1 MTALRSAFQE
11 GPKKLTL
18 AIWGIVGVSTLA
30 AWWFTVRDARR
41 MAGGMAM
48 PGGWTMSMMWMPMS
62 GQSALRSAFEFLLA
76 WEIMMF
82 AMMLP
87 SVAPFMLLYGRVM
100 GQRGRGH
107 KEFVP
112 PWIFVSGYFAVW
124 LGFGVVAY
132 GLGMGFTQ
140 LTMRSLALARVTPVL
155 TGMVVL
161 AAGAYQLTP
170 WKQSCLAHCRTPLDF
185 VMAHWHEGAGGA
197 FRMGVHHGAFCAL
210 CCWGLMAVQVAVGIM
225 NVPLM
230 LVLAVVILLEKIL
243 RPGPALARAV
253 GVALALWGLW
263 MVGAQF
269 VLGKAL

>member
-1 MTALRSAFQE
+1 VTATRSVFEE

-18 AIWGIVGVSTLA
+18 ALWGMVGVSTLA
-30 AWWFTVRDARR
+30 AWWFTLRDARR
-41 MAGGMAM
+41 MAGGMSMA
-48 PGGWTMSMMWMPMS
+48 GGWTMSMMWMP
-62 GQSALRSAFEFLLA
+62 GQSALRAAFEFLLA
-76 WEIMMF
+76 WEVMMF

-112 PWIFVSGYFAVW
+112 PWIFGSGYFAVW
-124 LGFGVVAY
+124 LAFGVVAY
-132 GLGMGFTQ
+132 GLGISFTH
-140 LTMRSLALARVTPVL
+140 LTMKSLALARITPVL
-155 TGMVVL
+155 TGVVVL

-185 VMAHWHEGAGGA
+185 VMAHWHEGTGGA
-197 FRMGVHHGAFCAL
+197 FRMGLHHGAYCAL

-230 LVLAVVILLEKIL
+230 LVLALVILLEKIL

-253 GVALALWGLW
+253 GIALALWGVW
-263 MVGAQF
+263 IVGAQLF
-269 VLGKAL
+269 NWGQT